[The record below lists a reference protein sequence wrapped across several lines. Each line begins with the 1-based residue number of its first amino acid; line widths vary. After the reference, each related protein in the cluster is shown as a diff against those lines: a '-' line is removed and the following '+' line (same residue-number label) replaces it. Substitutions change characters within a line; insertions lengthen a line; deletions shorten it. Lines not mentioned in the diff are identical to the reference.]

1 MFALQVNSEITNK
14 SPAEGGFWFW
24 RQGTPA
30 LDGGSAPSCPRCG
43 QAWRAAATAQHQRLD
58 RRLPFRQC
66 GFVLRQLRDVVSRVL
81 QREQLPA
88 VGQNDGIPKR
98 RR

>member
-1 MFALQVNSEITNK
+1 MAVLRLHDPDAGKHGV
-14 SPAEGGFWFW
+14 
-24 RQGTPA
+24 
-30 LDGGSAPSCPRCG
+30 
-43 QAWRAAATAQHQRLD
+43 AAATAQRQRLD

-98 RR
+98 RRPGHAKSFLE